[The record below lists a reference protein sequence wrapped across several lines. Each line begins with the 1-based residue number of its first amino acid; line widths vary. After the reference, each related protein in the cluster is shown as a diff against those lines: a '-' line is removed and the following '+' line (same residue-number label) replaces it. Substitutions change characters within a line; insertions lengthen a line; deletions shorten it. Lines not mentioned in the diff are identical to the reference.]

1 MYILILI
8 SFLSSDTFKLKEAI
22 NLVVKRNLEIKSY
35 YENFREVNSKFLS
48 SFLPQNPRITYREMF
63 MEENLGIGV
72 EIKIPT
78 KLLTKGLMVKDESKR
93 NFYLYNAKILE
104 IIRMVKEIYYDY
116 FLFSKKT
123 QVAKEIIDLLENM
136 KEFIKSKYKTGVD
149 MFRDYLSIEVEIEKM
164 KNNFKIFEAEKKN
177 LLFSLNSLLNL
188 EINEFIPEEVELD
201 KKELNID
208 SLIKIFEER
217 NPILK
222 VYENEVKMKNKEKIM
237 AIQDLFP
244 DIMPEILLNT
254 QTGEKKFALSLE
266 IPIFFLHEIGKI
278 KEKSASFKK
287 SKFEE
292 MNIKVKLKEEL
303 KGLYYDYLAKLE
315 KYKLYKE
322 IVLPK
327 QEAILK
333 RSEAGYI
340 TGELDILIYIES
352 EKMFYEAKIEYFES
366 LVEVLKTSS
375 KIEEIIGGEL

>member
-164 KNNFKIFEAEKKN
+164 KNNFKIFKAEKKN